1 MVDQGGNM
9 EDLTEDPLDH
19 KAVVGQDITWKET
32 WVAPSE
38 RKMLHP
44 PDQGPN
50 QSHLVN
56 CRRRQQLSWQKAK
69 LSQSSPA
76 ARFSTPFRAV
86 RMQSGMCWL
95 ETLALE
101 VNSRVVINKV
111 KVVIKDLHLV
121 AFRVVEEV
129 VETLE
134 EGLKAVVATTMGDLA
149 WEEDPIALVECKEAA
164 GMRGTL
170 GATEGILGAT
180 EGAIGKGVAEI

>member
-1 MVDQGGNM
+1 
-9 EDLTEDPLDH
+9 
-19 KAVVGQDITWKET
+19 
-32 WVAPSE
+32 
-38 RKMLHP
+38 
-44 PDQGPN
+44 
-50 QSHLVN
+50 
-56 CRRRQQLSWQKAK
+56 
-69 LSQSSPA
+69 
-76 ARFSTPFRAV
+76 
-86 RMQSGMCWL
+86 MQSGMCWL

-134 EGLKAVVATTMGDLA
+134 EGLKVVVATTMGDLA
-149 WEEDPIALVECKEAA
+149 WEEDPITLVECKEAA

-180 EGAIGKGVAEI
+180 EGVIGKGVAEIECKSGWTFSKIDLLTNILLKLSMKSLLRYKILIMSLTVCSNMVMNSTSSLSHWSHWCSKKY

>member
-1 MVDQGGNM
+1 MG
-9 EDLTEDPLDH
+9 
-19 KAVVGQDITWKET
+19 
-32 WVAPSE
+32 
-38 RKMLHP
+38 
-44 PDQGPN
+44 
-50 QSHLVN
+50 
-56 CRRRQQLSWQKAK
+56 
-69 LSQSSPA
+69 
-76 ARFSTPFRAV
+76 RAV

-129 VETLE
+129 VET
-134 EGLKAVVATTMGDLA
+134 TMGDLA

-170 GATEGILGAT
+170 GATEGILGAS
-180 EGAIGKGVAEI
+180 EGVTGKGVAEIECKSGWTFL

>member
-1 MVDQGGNM
+1 
-9 EDLTEDPLDH
+9 
-19 KAVVGQDITWKET
+19 
-32 WVAPSE
+32 
-38 RKMLHP
+38 
-44 PDQGPN
+44 
-50 QSHLVN
+50 
-56 CRRRQQLSWQKAK
+56 
-69 LSQSSPA
+69 
-76 ARFSTPFRAV
+76 
-86 RMQSGMCWL
+86 MQSEMCWL

-134 EGLKAVVATTMGDLA
+134 EGLKAVVATIMGDLA
-149 WEEDPIALVECKEAA
+149 WEEDPITLVECKEAA

-180 EGAIGKGVAEI
+180 EGVIGKEVAEIECKSGWTFSLIS

>member
-1 MVDQGGNM
+1 
-9 EDLTEDPLDH
+9 
-19 KAVVGQDITWKET
+19 
-32 WVAPSE
+32 
-38 RKMLHP
+38 
-44 PDQGPN
+44 
-50 QSHLVN
+50 
-56 CRRRQQLSWQKAK
+56 
-69 LSQSSPA
+69 
-76 ARFSTPFRAV
+76 
-86 RMQSGMCWL
+86 MQSEMCWL

-134 EGLKAVVATTMGDLA
+134 EGLKVVVATTMGDLA

-180 EGAIGKGVAEI
+180 EGVIGKGVAEIECKSGWTFLKIDLLTNILLKLSMRSLLRYKILIMSLTVCSNMIMNSTSSLSHRSHWCSKKY

>member
-1 MVDQGGNM
+1 
-9 EDLTEDPLDH
+9 
-19 KAVVGQDITWKET
+19 
-32 WVAPSE
+32 
-38 RKMLHP
+38 
-44 PDQGPN
+44 
-50 QSHLVN
+50 
-56 CRRRQQLSWQKAK
+56 
-69 LSQSSPA
+69 
-76 ARFSTPFRAV
+76 
-86 RMQSGMCWL
+86 MQSGMCWL

-134 EGLKAVVATTMGDLA
+134 EGLKVVVATTMGDLA

-170 GATEGILGAT
+170 GATEGILGAS
-180 EGAIGKGVAEI
+180 EGVTGKGVAEIECKSGWTFSKIDLLTNILLKLSMRCKILIMSLTVCSNMVMNSPSSLSHRSHGVQRNTKFARFPVVMPSKERTSLKMRS

>member
-1 MVDQGGNM
+1 MADQGDNM
-9 EDLTEDPLDH
+9 EDLMEDPLDH
-19 KAVVGQDITWKET
+19 K
-32 WVAPSE
+32 
-38 RKMLHP
+38 
-44 PDQGPN
+44 PN

-86 RMQSGMCWL
+86 RMQSEMCWL
-95 ETLALE
+95 ETSALE
-101 VNSRVVINKV
+101 VSSRVVINKV

-134 EGLKAVVATTMGDLA
+134 EGLKAVVATIMGDLA
-149 WEEDPIALVECKEAA
+149 WEEDPITLVECKEAA

-170 GATEGILGAT
+170 G
-180 EGAIGKGVAEI
+180 

>member
-1 MVDQGGNM
+1 
-9 EDLTEDPLDH
+9 
-19 KAVVGQDITWKET
+19 
-32 WVAPSE
+32 
-38 RKMLHP
+38 
-44 PDQGPN
+44 
-50 QSHLVN
+50 
-56 CRRRQQLSWQKAK
+56 
-69 LSQSSPA
+69 
-76 ARFSTPFRAV
+76 
-86 RMQSGMCWL
+86 MQSEMCWL

-134 EGLKAVVATTMGDLA
+134 EGLKAVVATIMGDLA
-149 WEEDPIALVECKEAA
+149 WEEDPITLVECKEAA

-180 EGAIGKGVAEI
+180 EGVIGKGGAETECKSEWTVSEIDLLTNILLKLSMKSLLRYKILIMSLTVCSNMVMNSPSLLSHWSHWC

>member
-1 MVDQGGNM
+1 MEGDTGSQIEVPNEPLVNEMEEPMLDQGDNM
-9 EDLTEDPLDH
+9 EDLMEDPLGH
-19 KAVVGQDITWKET
+19 KEAVGRAITWKET
-32 WVAPSE
+32 WGAPSAE

-44 PDQGPN
+44 PDQEPN
-50 QSHLVN
+50 RSHLVN
-56 CRRRQQLSWQKAK
+56 CRRRQQLSWPKAK

-76 ARFSTPFRAV
+76 ARCSTPFRAV
-86 RMQSGMCWL
+86 RMQSGMCWI

-101 VNSRVVINKV
+101 DNVR
-111 KVVIKDLHLV
+111 VVIKDLHLV

-164 GMRGTL
+164 GMRG
-170 GATEGILGAT
+170 
-180 EGAIGKGVAEI
+180 

>member
-1 MVDQGGNM
+1 MG
-9 EDLTEDPLDH
+9 
-19 KAVVGQDITWKET
+19 
-32 WVAPSE
+32 
-38 RKMLHP
+38 
-44 PDQGPN
+44 N

-76 ARFSTPFRAV
+76 ARCSTPFRAV

-101 VNSRVVINKV
+101 VNSRVAINKV

-134 EGLKAVVATTMGDLA
+134 EGLKVVVATTMGDQA
-149 WEEDPIALVECKEAA
+149 WEEDPITLVECKEA
-164 GMRGTL
+164 GREMVVVEEEMVEEDKRGD
-170 GATEGILGAT
+170 
-180 EGAIGKGVAEI
+180 